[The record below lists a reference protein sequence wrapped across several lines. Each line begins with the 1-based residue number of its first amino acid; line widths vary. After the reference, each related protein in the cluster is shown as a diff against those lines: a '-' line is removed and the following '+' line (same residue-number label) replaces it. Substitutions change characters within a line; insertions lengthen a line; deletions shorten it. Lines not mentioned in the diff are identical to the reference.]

1 MSQEQLEID
10 RDVVAAVAPTRS
22 GRPGLTGPTGVRPS

>member
-10 RDVVAAVAPTRS
+10 RQVVAAVAPTRS
-22 GRPGLTGPTGVRPS
+22 GRPRLTGMRPS